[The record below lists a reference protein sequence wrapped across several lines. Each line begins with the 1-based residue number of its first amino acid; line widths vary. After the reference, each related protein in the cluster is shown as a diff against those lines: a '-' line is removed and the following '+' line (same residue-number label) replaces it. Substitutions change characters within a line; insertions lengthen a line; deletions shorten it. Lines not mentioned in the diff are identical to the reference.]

1 MKNVEDKMFGDGI
14 KHRLF
19 AFRRRG
25 RVMRCTLSNKK
36 CSETDTFCLCRFAN
50 ALPVKDLVNG
60 MVVEKNDIVISIMGF
75 KV

>member
-1 MKNVEDKMFGDGI
+1 MKNAEDKMFGDGI

-36 CSETDTFCLCRFAN
+36 CSETDTFCLYQFEN
-50 ALPVKDLVNG
+50 PLPVKGLVNG
-60 MVVEKNDIVISIMGF
+60 MVVEKNDTAIYHTGI
-75 KV
+75 